1 MISILFFQLYIH
13 RIQGSELY
21 LNWIAGAGVT
31 HDVFF
36 TDSRV
41 IASYRESPRILFLDR
56 INPILRNR
64 TLCEDDCQQ
73 IQELL

>member
-41 IASYRESPRILFLDR
+41 IASYRESPRIFGTDKS
-56 INPILRNR
+56 N
-64 TLCEDDCQQ
+64 TLK
-73 IQELL
+73 